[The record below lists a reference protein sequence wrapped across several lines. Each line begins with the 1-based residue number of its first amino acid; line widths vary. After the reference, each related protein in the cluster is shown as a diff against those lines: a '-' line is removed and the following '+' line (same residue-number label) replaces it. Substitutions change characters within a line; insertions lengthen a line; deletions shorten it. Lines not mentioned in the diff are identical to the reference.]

1 MARGTESAAST
12 PGSRGPRSS
21 RRRDRWAAALLV
33 ASLLLFAARCW
44 ADSGEAPPAVT
55 QKVPSAAELQNSFPL
70 PYALRRF
77 VNLSRAEAR
86 AIIRGE
92 DDRLLVIVGPCSIH
106 DPRAARDYARL
117 LQEVREEVKDDLLI
131 FMRTYLEKP
140 RTSVGWRGLISDPAL
155 NGQED
160 LARGLALG
168 RRVLLDMNALGLPSA
183 TEFLDPLVAPYL
195 EDVVSYGSIG
205 ARTVE
210 SPVHRQLAAHLAMPI
225 GFKNGR
231 NGDIQSAVNAA
242 VAAVAPQKRLTTD
255 THGRVR
261 IEQAPGNLDGHI
273 ILRGSESGPNFG
285 ETFVAEAKERLQ
297 DAGFSGARILIDCS
311 HGNSGKRYE
320 GEVVACR
327 SVAEQVSAGNSAIG
341 GVLIESFLVAGNQHL
356 DPGVTKLEDLQY
368 GCSVT
373 DSCLDFNMT
382 KDLLRELRAAVVQ
395 RRAQVAQA
403 WQKANS

>member
-1 MARGTESAAST
+1 MARGSESAAST

-21 RRRDRWAAALLV
+21 RQRARWAAALLV

-231 NGDIQSAVNAA
+231 NGASLGTNGA
-242 VAAVAPQKRLTTD
+242 
-255 THGRVR
+255 
-261 IEQAPGNLDGHI
+261 
-273 ILRGSESGPNFG
+273 FG
-285 ETFVAEAKERLQ
+285 
-297 DAGFSGARILIDCS
+297 SGA
-311 HGNSGKRYE
+311 GKENPSATGGKLGGRTRVQPV
-320 GEVVACR
+320 GE
-327 SVAEQVSAGNSAIG
+327 
-341 GVLIESFLVAGNQHL
+341 
-356 DPGVTKLEDLQY
+356 P
-368 GCSVT
+368 
-373 DSCLDFNMT
+373 
-382 KDLLRELRAAVVQ
+382 
-395 RRAQVAQA
+395 
-403 WQKANS
+403 